1 MTSVSLPPNVQR
13 IDPQANAVLTTS
25 YDRGADEPT
34 WYQSSL
40 TVSAEQKSDVVNLA
54 LSESQVPLQPFVL
67 YHDDFLKVLGPNP
80 RLKLIAKEERYPFAH
95 EAGVWIPDTR
105 EVFFTS
111 NQFYGDAKHQHR
123 EIRISKIKLP
133 EYSDTTLDDD
143 EGLYEWETITP
154 QSPILTGNGATNFDD
169 GVLFCQQGSG
179 SVPGALIYMSPKPP
193 YATKT
198 LLNNFYGRPFNAPN
212 DVVVLPMDGSIW
224 FTDPDYAQL
233 QSLRRFR
240 RLPNQVYCFQP
251 ITGSIRMVADGFVRP
266 NGIAFSPD
274 WKRCYITDTEA
285 YDGLGNNIAQ
295 AAATVYVQ
303 DVVEQMSPSGEVSF
317 YLANKRVFA
326 FADCGAP
333 DGIKLDLA
341 GNVYCGCGDGVH
353 VWNPSGTLIGKIL
366 VPRGVANLCFSDPGT
381 IILLNETRIFEV
393 KCASRG
399 ALVC

>member
-1 MTSVSLPPNVQR
+1 MTSVSLPPNVRR
-13 IDPQANAVLTTS
+13 IDPQANAILTTS

-40 TVSAEQKSDVVNLA
+40 AVSAEQKSDVVNLA
-54 LSESQVPLQPFVL
+54 LNESQVPLQPFVL
-67 YHDDFLKVLGPNP
+67 YHDDFLRVLGPNP
-80 RLKLIAKEERYPFAH
+80 RLKLIAKEETYPFAH
-95 EAGVWIPDTR
+95 EAG
-105 EVFFTS
+105 VFFTS

-123 EIRISKIKLP
+123 STP
-133 EYSDTTLDDD
+133 DTSVDDD
-143 EGLYEWETITP
+143 EGLCVWETIAP

-193 YATKT
+193 YATKI

-240 RLPNQVYCFQP
+240 RLP
-251 ITGSIRMVADGFVRP
+251 IKMVADGFVRP

-295 AAATVYVQ
+295 AAATT
-303 DVVEQMSPSGEVSF
+303 SPSGGVSF

-333 DGIKLDLA
+333 DG
-341 GNVYCGCGDGVH
+341 NVYCGCCDGVH

-366 VPRGVANLCFSDPGT
+366 VPRGVANLCFADRGT